1 VPIVIMKEKSTF
13 LAGSF
18 YSVHEPHSVFD
29 GTIREAKAFCEDLNA
44 KATLNRYYHVRVKLD
59 KLGDTE

>member
-1 VPIVIMKEKSTF
+1 VAIVIMKEKSLF

-18 YSVHEPHSVFD
+18 HSVREPHSVFD

-44 KATLNRYYHVRVKLD
+44 KATLNRYYPVRVKLD

>member
-1 VPIVIMKEKSTF
+1 MSIVIMKEKSLF

-18 YSVHEPHSVFD
+18 HSVCEPHSVFD

-44 KATLNRYYHVRVKLD
+44 KATMNKYYPVRVKLD
-59 KLGDTE
+59 KPVDAK

>member
-1 VPIVIMKEKSTF
+1 MAIVIMKEKSLF

-18 YSVHEPHSVFD
+18 HSIHEPHSVFE

-44 KATLNRYYHVRVKLD
+44 KATLNKYYPLIVKLD
-59 KLGDTE
+59 KPGDTK

>member
-1 VPIVIMKEKSTF
+1 MSIVIMKEKSIF

-18 YSVHEPHSVFD
+18 HSIREPHSVFE
-29 GTIREAKAFCEDLNA
+29 GAMREAKAFCEDLNA
-44 KATLNRYYHVRVKLD
+44 KATLNKYYHVRVKLD